1 MKIPTW
7 RMLLLLSCLLAAELA
22 GFSQGRRIVA
32 EEDER
37 PASSV
42 LVEEKLNKMP
52 RTTQGHV
59 GSGSPPGPVYEA
71 SARPVPQGSNP
82 LHNR

>member
-1 MKIPTW
+1 MKIPAW
-7 RMLLLLSCLLAAELA
+7 RMLLLLACLLAVELV
-22 GFSQGRRIVA
+22 GFSQGGRIA
-32 EEDER
+32 PEEEDDR

-42 LVEEKLNKMP
+42 EQQQLYKMP
-52 RTTQGHV
+52 RTQERLG
-59 GSGSPPGPVYEA
+59 GGSPPGRMYEA

>member
-1 MKIPTW
+1 MEIPAW
-7 RMLLLLSCLLAAELA
+7 RVLLFLACLLAAEFA
-22 GFSQGRRIVA
+22 GFSQGGRIVA

-37 PASSV
+37 PAYSV
-42 LVEEKLNKMP
+42 EQQLYKVP
-52 RTTQGHV
+52 RTQERI
-59 GSGSPPGPVYEA
+59 GSGSPPGRMYEA